1 MLNNRPCVKSG
12 RIEKPTTP
20 SKKYGA
26 TVKAE
31 DMLTPPSDAAYI
43 GKTYLYRTYDAEM
56 SGLTAEDECYEE
68 V

>member
-1 MLNNRPCVKSG
+1 MLNNRPGVKSG

-31 DMLTPPSDAAYI
+31 DTPTPPSDAAYI
-43 GKTYLYRTYDAEM
+43 GKTHLHGTYNAET
-56 SGLTAEDECYEE
+56 SGLAAEDDFYEE

>member
-1 MLNNRPCVKSG
+1 M
-12 RIEKPTTP
+12 TP

-31 DMLTPPSDAAYI
+31 DTPTPPSDAAYI
-43 GKTYLYRTYDAEM
+43 GKAHLHGTYNAET
-56 SGLTAEDECYEE
+56 SGLTAEDDFYEE